1 MMSLLHHYSIPLARV
16 VRPSPRTRAAISFA
30 TSSSSSSPRT
40 IPQSQVLLGL
50 SETELQKLAL
60 DFGQVN
66 FFSFF
71 IYLHSY
77 IINLNLELKK
87 IIFL

>member
-1 MMSLLHHYSIPLARV
+1 MSLLHHYSMPLARV
-16 VRPSPRTRAAISFA
+16 LRPSPRTRAAISFA
-30 TSSSSSSPRT
+30 TSSSPRST

-66 FFSFF
+66 FFSFS
-71 IYLHSY
+71 ISL
-77 IINLNLELKK
+77 IISLFNYTGNL
-87 IIFL
+87 